1 MPEFIHDRAKEIMK
15 STKEQYGPE
24 KGKQVAFAIATQ
36 QSHAMGK
43 SPKTWHG
50 KPFGTPEGRRE
61 AKEKYDEPSKMQK
74 SADPNDPSLWGY
86 ARRLLNLGLPITDV
100 QPVPGKWPP
109 LPESPKVQ
117 PTDAKMSFTDPEFIN
132 TWKGAEGL
140 AERRGFKVEDAD
152 PEQLRMGCEV
162 EHEHTNDPARAEQ
175 IAIDHLAEIPDYYT
189 RLKRMEKES
198 ELRLQT
204 WATLDALR
212 DIMGAR
218 G

>member
-1 MPEFIHDRAKEIMK
+1 MPEFIHERAKEIMK
-15 STKEQYGPE
+15 STKDQYGPE
-24 KGKQVAFAIATQ
+24 KGKQIAFALATQ
-36 QSHAMGK
+36 QSHAIGK

-74 SADPNDPSLWGY
+74 AAGPDDPSLWAY
-86 ARRLLNLGLPITDV
+86 IQHLLGGATPK
-100 QPVPGKWPP
+100 QGVPGKWPP
-109 LPESPKVQ
+109 LPIELPKVQ

-140 AERRGFKVEDAD
+140 AEW
-152 PEQLRMGCEV
+152 
-162 EHEHTNDPARAEQ
+162 
-175 IAIDHLAEIPDYYT
+175 
-189 RLKRMEKES
+189 EKDLGKKEA